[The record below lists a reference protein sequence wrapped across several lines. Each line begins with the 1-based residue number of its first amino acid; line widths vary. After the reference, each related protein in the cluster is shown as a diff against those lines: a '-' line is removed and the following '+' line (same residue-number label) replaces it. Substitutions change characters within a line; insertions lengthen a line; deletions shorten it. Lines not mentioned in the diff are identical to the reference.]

1 MDFRIAPLPY
11 SKRALEPHISELT
24 LDVHYEKHH
33 KGYLEKLAKLLAG
46 KPEEHET
53 LEELIRTAEGEVFEN
68 AAQVWNHAFYWKSL
82 RPDGG
87 RPEGELSAR
96 IEECFGDFGSLK
108 ERLAEAAIGQFG
120 SGWAWLTADEDGRL
134 GVLSTSAAGN
144 PLREGKTPLLTI
156 DVWEHAY
163 YLDHL
168 HHRERYVQGVVDH
181 LLDWEFAAENLR
193 RPASEATRRAATP
206 AEERK
211 SR

>member
-134 GVLSTSAAGN
+134 GVLSTSDCGQPAPGGQD
-144 PLREGKTPLLTI
+144 PSP
-156 DVWEHAY
+156 
-163 YLDHL
+163 
-168 HHRERYVQGVVDH
+168 HHRRVGARLLPRSPAPPRALRARGRRSPARLGVRCREPAAARERSD
-181 LLDWEFAAENLR
+181 
-193 RPASEATRRAATP
+193 PARCDAG
-206 AEERK
+206 
-211 SR
+211 